1 VLTTPLFNF
10 NFLYYMANPK
20 LMMSCCGQGR
30 PLTSDVVKALPPPPG
45 HRACMHAPAEMR
57 PQKMPDPR
65 GVTPRGW
72 LFVGGW
78 FVALEAEVECGGS
91 RLEMT
96 VVLCA
101 SLERRDKTLRVYM

>member
-1 VLTTPLFNF
+1 
-10 NFLYYMANPK
+10 
-20 LMMSCCGQGR
+20 
-30 PLTSDVVKALPPPPG
+30 
-45 HRACMHAPAEMR
+45 MR

-72 LFVGGW
+72 LFVGGWFVGGW